1 MSKDDGRVYLTEAP
15 KGLPVPMDDGAAAH
29 LAGKALPS
37 LALPSTAGG
46 TVDLSAIR
54 GRVVVYCYPMTGRP
68 DVALPEGWDS
78 IPGARG
84 CTPQSCSW
92 RDHHAELGALGAQVF
107 GLSTQTTGYQ
117 LEMVER
123 LHLPFAVLSD
133 AGLYFARALDLPTF
147 EAAGMTLLKR
157 LTFIACD
164 GVIEAVF
171 YPVFPSDADVAWVME
186 RLGEK
191 G

>member
-1 MSKDDGRVYLTEAP
+1 MSKGDGRIDLTEAP
-15 KGLPVPMDDGAAAH
+15 KGLPVPTDDGAADH

-37 LALPSTAGG
+37 LALPSTEGG
-46 TVDLSAIR
+46 TVDLSTIK

-92 RDHHAELGALGAQVF
+92 CDHHAELGALGAQVF
-107 GLSTQTTGYQ
+107 GLSTQTTDYQ
-117 LEMVER
+117 QEMVER

-133 AGLYFARALDLPTF
+133 TWLDFVRALDLPTF
-147 EAAGMTLLKR
+147 KAAGMTLLKR

-171 YPVFPSDADVAWVME
+171 YPVFPSDADVSWVLE
-186 RLGEK
+186 ALGEK

>member
-1 MSKDDGRVYLTEAP
+1 MSRGGGAVDLTETP
-15 KGLPVPMDDGAAAH
+15 KGLPVPVDDGAADH
-29 LAGKALPS
+29 LVGRPLPS
-37 LALPSTAGG
+37 QALPSTAGG
-46 TVDLSAIR
+46 RVDLSKES
-54 GRVVVYCYPMTGRP
+54 GPVVVYCYPMTGRP

-107 GLSTQTTGYQ
+107 GLSAQTTDYQ
-117 LEMVER
+117 REMVER

-133 AGLYFARALDLPTF
+133 AGLDFARALDLPTF
-147 EAAGMTLLKR
+147 QTAGMTLLKR

-164 GVIEAVF
+164 GVIEAVL
-171 YPVFPSDADVAWVME
+171 YPIFPSDADVAWVLAT
-186 RLGEK
+186 LGDK